1 MKMSHVAIVLALAPA
16 ASGAALA
23 ASNAGLPA
31 EQNQDGIAYLTG
43 GVGEDQAKAF
53 ERAAPRF
60 PLALEF
66 VERAGK
72 RDEFIANVDVKLT
85 DRHGKTVLATKA
97 DGPFLLARVP
107 SGRYT
112 VAATYEGKTLR
123 RPLQVHDNST
133 HPLLMEWKGAKS

>member
-1 MKMSHVAIVLALAPA
+1 MKLSQLAIVLALAPA
-16 ASGAALA
+16 ASGAAFA
-23 ASNAGLPA
+23 AGGASLPA
-31 EQNQDGIAYLTG
+31 EQHQGGIAFLTG

-53 ERAAPRF
+53 EKAAPRF

-66 VERAGK
+66 VDRAGK
-72 RDEFIANVDVKLT
+72 RDEFVANVDVKLT

-112 VAATYEGKTLR
+112 VAATYEGKTLKR
-123 RPLQVHDNST
+123 AVQVHDNST